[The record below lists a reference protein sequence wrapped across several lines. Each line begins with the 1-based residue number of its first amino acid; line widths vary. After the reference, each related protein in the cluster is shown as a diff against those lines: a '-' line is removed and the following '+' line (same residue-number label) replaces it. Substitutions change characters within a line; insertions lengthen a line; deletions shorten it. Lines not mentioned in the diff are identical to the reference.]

1 MHPNP
6 SSIRQWS
13 ISISIA
19 LVAICVLI
27 VTTILLIRALQ
38 VPEDKPSLPYANNV
52 LSPPRPALS
61 FELSN
66 QHGATISLPSFEST
80 PVLITFLYTQCA
92 KACPITTGKLNQLKR
107 LLDAN
112 DIGMEIVAIYV
123 DPQGDSVTS
132 AYEYSKKWKMEN
144 EWHYL
149 TGSVDELSP
158 LWQYYWAEPIY
169 HPESGVST
177 PPPAKELLQLEDGIT
192 PAQNYISH
200 SPPVFVIRNQE
211 ILLAM
216 SNANFDPNLL
226 LEYLR
231 SLS

>member
-1 MHPNP
+1 MLPNP

-38 VPEDKPSLPYANNV
+38 GPEDKPSLPYANNV

-66 QHGATISLPSFEST
+66 QHGATISLPSFESK
-80 PVLITFLYTQCA
+80 PVLITLLYTQCA

-112 DIGMEIVAIYV
+112 DIG
-123 DPQGDSVTS
+123 
-132 AYEYSKKWKMEN
+132 
-144 EWHYL
+144 
-149 TGSVDELSP
+149 
-158 LWQYYWAEPIY
+158 
-169 HPESGVST
+169 
-177 PPPAKELLQLEDGIT
+177 
-192 PAQNYISH
+192 H